1 MNSSKEK
8 AISSAYIA
16 TNNIIGAGAEG
27 AAIDAANYW
36 TQSRLA
42 ESRKAQTSEET
53 PSNVD
58 WPEYERRMASL
69 DREFFWQLRSGRYV
83 EDVLIEAAR
92 STQMQR
98 NVHDLLIDTSDKI
111 TRDLFTQEEWNEIL
125 EQNRIQ
131 LTKPRASIVKYL
143 KTFNVNNVEDIFTT
157 VSKALPTSG
166 EFNAQKHWEFVW
178 VRMAIESWLGI
189 YTQCPPPLA
198 SPQTEAFYLNQCYG
212 MIASLVRDVPYMT
225 TILGE
230 KTLPES
236 ASRRNDARGSEYDKS
251 NHRRNLGDRVDLIF
265 SVQQTPPYSIGVAE
279 ASPTYQDDY
288 ETKFMKDKKKIT
300 RELHDLLR
308 CRLDDIPLSTRAS
321 EFAIV
326 GFMISAS
333 VPAQFPK
340 NLKILHHLL
349 SMKGLL
355 IHSKSILDDIVDGEI
370 FSSGV
375 DSESESYSS
384 SALPLR
390 AQPSD
395 QVKRAHLPKQ
405 QDSPD
410 RKVKRKLQ
418 KPLIPRKA
426 MKLHTAPSRDDFAYV
441 PPTGTLR
448 SSSKTA
454 DSAMSS
460 IRYNYNSTQVAP
472 VQTLRKQ
479 GQMDGEVNLVSNLKY
494 SKSTEDTEHQ
504 HKKPMKLDIDEVA
517 HSDSESDSD
526 GYRKYEGEEEEEEV
540 EKAEMVEVVRK
551 RGDMRDLP
559 LANPSALPNQNYN
572 RNYNHNS
579 PKKLAPGG
587 SRKL

>member
-1 MNSSKEK
+1 MKQNLKANMNASKEK

-27 AAIDAANYW
+27 AAIDA
-36 TQSRLA
+36 
-42 ESRKAQTSEET
+42 ESRRAQMSEET

-131 LTKPRASIVKYL
+131 VTKPRASIVKYL
-143 KTFNVNNVEDIFTT
+143 RTFNVNNVEDIFTT

-178 VRMAIESWLGI
+178 VRMAVESWLGI

-265 SVQQTPPYSIGVAE
+265 SVQQIPPYSIGVAE

-321 EFAIV
+321 EFAVV
-326 GFMISAS
+326 GFMISGPVLRTMHMSNPGGYVSRLVHHHETFTIAS
-333 VPAQFPK
+333 VPALFPK

-349 SMKGLL
+349 SIKGLL
-355 IHSKSILDDIVDGEI
+355 VHSKSILDDIVNGEI
-370 FSSGV
+370 LSSGL
-375 DSESESYSS
+375 DSESEPYSS

-426 MKLHTAPSRDDFAYV
+426 MKSHTAPSRDDSAYA
-441 PPTGTLR
+441 PPTGMLH

-454 DSAMSS
+454 DSAISS
-460 IRYNYNSTQVAP
+460 IRYNYNSTQVTP
-472 VQTLRKQ
+472 VQALGKQ
-479 GQMDGEVNLVSNLKY
+479 RQKDGEVNLVSNPKY
-494 SKSTEDTEHQ
+494 SKSTEDMEH
-504 HKKPMKLDIDEVA
+504 
-517 HSDSESDSD
+517 
-526 GYRKYEGEEEEEEV
+526 
-540 EKAEMVEVVRK
+540 
-551 RGDMRDLP
+551 
-559 LANPSALPNQNYN
+559 
-572 RNYNHNS
+572 
-579 PKKLAPGG
+579 
-587 SRKL
+587 